1 MGRKRGEVLF
11 LFYFSVFELF
21 LRVKR
26 LIYPYIL
33 FMFFHL
39 LNWDGIYEKLKLAKR
54 NSLSS

>member
-1 MGRKRGEVLF
+1 MGRKTGEVLF
-11 LFYFSVFELF
+11 LFYFSVFQLL

-33 FMFFHL
+33 CFFHL

-54 NSLSS
+54 ISLNS